1 MAIQVLTNRSLVR
14 YQEDFADLRVTA
26 AIEIESG
33 EIKRISDGAI
43 LRVQNN
49 SGSQISTFTKEEVG
63 SLTINIYGAAIAN
76 LAEICAAIPAFIQ
89 SIQTSI
95 TAA

>member
-33 EIKRISDGAI
+33 EIKRIGDGAI
-43 LRVQNN
+43 LRVVDNAA
-49 SGSQISTFTKEEVG
+49 SQIANFSKQEVG
-63 SLTINIYGAAIAN
+63 SLTINIDRDVIAN
-76 LAEICAAIPAFIQ
+76 LAEICSALPAFIQ
-89 SIQTSI
+89 SVQTSI

>member
-1 MAIQVLTNRSLVR
+1 MAIQVLANRSLVR

-33 EIKRISDGAI
+33 EIKRISNGAI
-43 LRVQNN
+43 QRVVNN
-49 SGSQISTFTKEEVG
+49 AGSQIANFSKEEVG
-63 SLTINIYGAAIAN
+63 SLTINIERDVIAN
-76 LAEICAAIPAFIQ
+76 LAEICTTVPAFIQ
-89 SIQTSI
+89 SVQTSI

>member
-1 MAIQVLTNRSLVR
+1 MAIQVITNRSLVR

-26 AIEIESG
+26 AMEIESG

-49 SGSQISTFTKEEVG
+49 SGSQVSTFTKEEVG
-63 SLTINIYGAAIAN
+63 SLTINIYGDAMAN
-76 LAEICAAIPAFIQ
+76 VAEICAAIPAFIQ
-89 SIQTSI
+89 SVKTSI
-95 TAA
+95 TA